1 MEKFSTMQ
9 RAGASV
15 TATRRIAWITGA
27 SSGIG
32 RALALR
38 LARDGWTIAVSAR
51 SVDELAS
58 LATESDGRIVAFP
71 LDVTDKAAVD
81 ETVQA
86 IEDRLGSIDLA
97 VFAAG
102 TYFRDYAVG
111 FDSARFRAMVELN
124 LIGTAQCLE
133 KVMPAM
139 IARESGQI
147 AVVASVSGYVGLPGA
162 ASYGATK
169 AALNVMCEALYPEL
183 RSHGVKLSIVNP
195 GFVDT
200 PLTRK
205 NDFPM
210 PFLISAEEAADTI
223 ADGLVAGK
231 YEIVFPRKMALAMKV
246 LHALPAR
253 VRFALTRRML
263 KSPS

>member
-1 MEKFSTMQ
+1 MEKNSTMQ

-133 KVMPAM
+133 RVMPAM

-210 PFLISAEEAADTI
+210 PFLISTEEAADTI

>member
-1 MEKFSTMQ
+1 MEKISTMQ

-102 TYFRDYAVG
+102 TYFRDYALG
-111 FDSARFRAMVELN
+111 FDSACFRAMVELN

>member
-1 MEKFSTMQ
+1 MEKNSTMQ

-71 LDVTDKAAVD
+71 LDVTDKTAVD

-133 KVMPAM
+133 RVMPAM

>member
-1 MEKFSTMQ
+1 MGTINTTQ
-9 RAGASV
+9 RADASE
-15 TATRRIAWITGA
+15 TAPRRIAWVTGA

-38 LARDGWTIAVSAR
+38 LARDGWTIAASAR
-51 SVDELAS
+51 GVDELAS
-58 LATESDGRIVAFP
+58 LAAESNGQIVAFP
-71 LDVTDKAAVD
+71 LDVTDGEAVKA
-81 ETVQA
+81 TFQA
-86 IEDRLGSIDLA
+86 IGADLGPADLA

-102 TYFRDYAVG
+102 TYFRDYAAD
-111 FDSARFRAMVELN
+111 FDSGRFGTMVGLN
-124 LIGTAQCLE
+124 LVGTAHCLE
-133 KVMPAM
+133 AVMPEM
-139 IARESGQI
+139 IARKSGQI

-169 AALNVMCEALYPEL
+169 AALNVMCEAFQPEL
-183 RSHGVKLSIVNP
+183 AAHGVRISIVNP

-210 PFLISAEEAADTI
+210 PFLVSAESAADSI
-223 ADGLVAGK
+223 VGGLAAGS
-231 YEIVFPRKMALAMKV
+231 YEIVFPWKMAVAMKL

-253 VRFALTRRML
+253 LRFMLTRRML
-263 KSPS
+263 RSPG

>member
-1 MEKFSTMQ
+1 METISTTR
-9 RAGASV
+9 RADASK
-15 TATRRIAWITGA
+15 AAPQRIAWITGA

-38 LARDGWTIAVSAR
+38 LARDGWTIAASAR
-51 SVDELAS
+51 GVDELAS
-58 LATESDGRIVAFP
+58 LAAEGKGRIVAFP
-71 LDVTDKAAVD
+71 LDVTNGEAV
-81 ETVQA
+81 EATFRA
-86 IEDRLGSIDLA
+86 IGTDLGAVDLA

-102 TYFRDYAVG
+102 TYFRDYAAD
-111 FDSARFRAMVELN
+111 FDSERFGKMVGLN

-133 KVMPAM
+133 AVMPAM
-139 IARESGQI
+139 IARKSGQI

-169 AALNVMCEALYPEL
+169 AALNVMCEAFQPEL
-183 RSHGVKLSIVNP
+183 AAHGVRISIVNP

-210 PFLISAEEAADTI
+210 PFLVSAESAADSI
-223 ADGLVAGK
+223 AEGLTASH
-231 YEIVFPRKMALAMKV
+231 YEIVFPWKMAVAMKL

-253 VRFALTRRML
+253 LRFRLTRRML
-263 KSPS
+263 RSPD

>member
-1 MEKFSTMQ
+1 MEKISTMQ

-38 LARDGWTIAVSAR
+38 LVRDGWTIAVSAR

-133 KVMPAM
+133 RVMPAM

-169 AALNVMCEALYPEL
+169 AALNVMGEALYPEL

>member
-1 MEKFSTMQ
+1 MDTISTTP
-9 RAGASV
+9 RASAGQAAS
-15 TATRRIAWITGA
+15 RRIAWITGA

-51 SVDELAS
+51 SIDELAS
-58 LATESDGRIVAFP
+58 LAAKSDGRIVAVP

-86 IEDRLGSIDLA
+86 IEDRLGSIDLS
-97 VFAAG
+97 VLAAG
-102 TYFRDYAVG
+102 TYFRDYAVD
-111 FDSARFRAMVELN
+111 FDSTRFRTMVELN

-133 KVMPAM
+133 RIMPAM
-139 IARESGQI
+139 IARRSGQI

-183 RSHGVKLSIVNP
+183 RTHGVKLSIVNP

-223 ADGLVAGK
+223 ADGLAAGK
-231 YEIVFPRKMALAMKV
+231 YEIVFPWKMAVAMKL

-253 VRFALTRRML
+253 LRFALTRRML
-263 KSPS
+263 RPQA